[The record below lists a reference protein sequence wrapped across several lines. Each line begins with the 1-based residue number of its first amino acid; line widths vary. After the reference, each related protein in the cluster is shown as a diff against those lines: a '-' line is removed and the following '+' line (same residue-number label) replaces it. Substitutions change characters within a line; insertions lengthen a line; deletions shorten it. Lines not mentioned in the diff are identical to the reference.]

1 MTWPRVKTGLW
12 SLPAD
17 VTERLVETLESTL
30 DAYCGAEVRLNPDG
44 TIHDT
49 DRQRI
54 DAHIAQWGVRLGEC
68 PDLRIPYG
76 DHTIP
81 IVPLEEAMPESSDL
95 SELIEHVKRRVP
107 VFFDGKPYEIVSVE
121 EREDRCVLTCVRY
134 DGRETVVCRSN
145 TCRLAIRLV
154 DREYASRLDITL
166 KPGWTFGL
174 QRVANETSIFFRGA
188 DVVRTQD
195 VQFNVPDGYVAG
207 EVLGG

>member
-1 MTWPRVKTGLW
+1 MMADIPKINIHVMER
-12 SLPAD
+12 PA
-17 VTERLVETLESTL
+17 ETLESVL
-30 DAYCGAEVRLNPDG
+30 DSYTGASVRLNPDG

-49 DRQRI
+49 DRRRI
-54 DAHIAQWGVRLGEC
+54 DEQIKQWGVRLGEC
-68 PDLRIPYG
+68 PDLRNRNAIL
-76 DHTIP
+76 P

-95 SELIEHVKRRVP
+95 SELIEHVKRRTP
-107 VFFDGKPYEIVSVE
+107 VFFDGKPYEIVRLE

-145 TCRLAIRLV
+145 THRMAIRLV
-154 DREYASRLDITL
+154 AREYASQLTITL
-166 KPGWTFGL
+166 KPGWSFGL

-188 DVVRTQD
+188 EVVRTQD